1 MNDKVERSGPG
12 SFQTHCVLLPR
23 FSLSF
28 DAATSASSSLVRL
41 AIAKVQSGHPPCML
55 RWRPSS
61 LETTRDN
68 ALLRVSQLFGNCG
81 ASIIM
86 APSLAHLIPRSKAMI
101 STIEMMI
108 ILPGRPQAFGFGPR
122 NLGCCTDSNGCSL
135 SVFYSSSEIFI
146 GFGAAASTTTGACR
160 SSSRLKRFSFS
171 KSGPTTLIP
180 TTFYR
185 VSAAVRI
192 GVDRYTCMH
201 EHSRLDIPCRS
212 PRE

>member
-12 SFQTHCVLLPR
+12 SFETHCVLHPR
-23 FSLSF
+23 FSLSI
-28 DAATSASSSLVRL
+28 DAATSASSSLLRL

-61 LETTRDN
+61 LETIRDN

-86 APSLAHLIPRSKAMI
+86 ALFFAHLIPRSKAMI
-101 STIEMMI
+101 STIEMT

-135 SVFYSSSEIFI
+135 FCVLLIFGDLDRLWCSCVDYNRGLSELLEVEALQLLKVGAHNTHTDNVLPSVSS
-146 GFGAAASTTTGACR
+146 CQDR
-160 SSSRLKRFSFS
+160 S
-171 KSGPTTLIP
+171 
-180 TTFYR
+180 
-185 VSAAVRI
+185 
-192 GVDRYTCMH
+192 
-201 EHSRLDIPCRS
+201 RS
-212 PRE
+212 